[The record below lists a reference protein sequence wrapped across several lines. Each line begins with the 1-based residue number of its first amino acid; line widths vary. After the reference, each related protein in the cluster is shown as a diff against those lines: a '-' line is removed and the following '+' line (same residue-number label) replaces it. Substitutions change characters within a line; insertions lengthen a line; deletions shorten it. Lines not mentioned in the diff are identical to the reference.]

1 MTANKAHKSHLEF
14 AIIGGGVAG
23 LTLAIALLRRGLK
36 VDIFEQAGQFQE
48 IGAGI
53 SFTPNAVQAMK
64 ICDPAIHEAFERVCT
79 RNIWPSKQKTWFDY
93 YDAQSENATSS
104 PVFSIAND
112 LGQNGVHRAHFLDE
126 LIKLVPSQAAHFG
139 KKLDKYEEDKQG
151 RLRLSF
157 TDGSE
162 HQADVLLA
170 CDGIKSK
177 VRQLLFGANHPCA
190 NPSYTHKYAYRALV
204 PMDAA
209 IDSLG
214 EERAQ
219 NAAMHMG
226 KGGHVLTFP
235 INHGQTVNVVAFH
248 TTSDPWPDSSK
259 LTAPSTREEA
269 LRDFAHFRPEITN
282 LLKLASPNLDVVS
295 IPPIYPVK
303 RASPRLHQENNEHF
317 YSKSME
323 RKKKKPT
330 NGQIKWAIFDL
341 GDNPPPTFAKGPVC
355 LVGDAAH
362 ATSPHHGAGAGFC
375 IEDAA
380 VLAQLFANDEMLDRG
395 AVQVAL
401 AVYDACRR
409 ERASWL
415 VQSSR
420 HIGNT
425 YEWIAEGIE
434 NDFTKIQEEITHRNG
449 VIANADIMAMC
460 DEAKEEFCKRWA
472 SKASAIA

>member
-282 LLKLASPNLDVVS
+282 LLKLASPNLDV
-295 IPPIYPVK
+295 
-303 RASPRLHQENNEHF
+303 
-317 YSKSME
+317 
-323 RKKKKPT
+323 
-330 NGQIKWAIFDL
+330 WAIFDL

-395 AVQVAL
+395 VVQVAL

-460 DEAKEEFCKRWA
+460 DEAKEEFCKRWV

>member
-1 MTANKAHKSHLEF
+1 MTVNKAHKSHLEF

-36 VDIFEQAGQFQE
+36 VEIFEQAGQFQE
-48 IGAGI
+48 IGAGV

-104 PVFSIAND
+104 PVFSITND

-126 LIKLVPSQAAHFG
+126 LIKLVPPQAAHFG
-139 KKLDKYEEDKQG
+139 KKLDKYGEDKHG
-151 RLRLSF
+151 RLHLSF

-177 VRQLLFGANHPCA
+177 VRQLLFGAHHPCA

-282 LLKLASPNLDVVS
+282 LLKLASPNLDV
-295 IPPIYPVK
+295 
-303 RASPRLHQENNEHF
+303 
-317 YSKSME
+317 
-323 RKKKKPT
+323 
-330 NGQIKWAIFDL
+330 WAIFDL

-380 VLAQLFANDEMLDRG
+380 VLAQLFANDEILDRT

-460 DEAKEEFCKRWA
+460 DEAKDEFCKRWA
-472 SKASAIA
+472 SKASATA

>member
-1 MTANKAHKSHLEF
+1 MTVNKAHKSHLEF

-36 VDIFEQAGQFQE
+36 VEIFEQAGQFQE
-48 IGAGI
+48 IGAGV

-104 PVFSIAND
+104 PVFSITND

-126 LIKLVPSQAAHFG
+126 LIKLVPPQAAHFG
-139 KKLDKYEEDKQG
+139 KKLDKYEEDKYG
-151 RLRLSF
+151 RLHLSF

-177 VRQLLFGANHPCA
+177 VRQLLFGAHHPCA

-282 LLKLASPNLDVVS
+282 LLKLASPNLDV
-295 IPPIYPVK
+295 
-303 RASPRLHQENNEHF
+303 
-317 YSKSME
+317 
-323 RKKKKPT
+323 
-330 NGQIKWAIFDL
+330 WAIFDL

-380 VLAQLFANDEMLDRG
+380 VLAQLFANDEILDRT

-460 DEAKEEFCKRWA
+460 DEAKDEFCKRWA
-472 SKASAIA
+472 SKASATA

>member
-1 MTANKAHKSHLEF
+1 MTANKARKSHLEF

-126 LIKLVPSQAAHFG
+126 LIKLVPPQTAHFG
-139 KKLDKYEEDKQG
+139 KKLDKYEVDKHG
-151 RLRLSF
+151 RLHLSF

-282 LLKLASPNLDVVS
+282 LLKLASPNLDV
-295 IPPIYPVK
+295 
-303 RASPRLHQENNEHF
+303 
-317 YSKSME
+317 
-323 RKKKKPT
+323 
-330 NGQIKWAIFDL
+330 WAIFDL

-380 VLAQLFANDEMLDRG
+380 VLAQLFANDEILDRR

-460 DEAKEEFCKRWA
+460 DEAIEEFCKRWA

>member
-1 MTANKAHKSHLEF
+1 MTANKAHKSHLDF

-36 VDIFEQAGQFQE
+36 VEIFEQAGQFQE

-126 LIKLVPSQAAHFG
+126 LIKLVPPQAAHFG
-139 KKLDKYEEDKQG
+139 KKLDKYEEDKHG
-151 RLRLSF
+151 RLHLSF

-177 VRQLLFGANHPCA
+177 VRQLLFGAHHPCA

-248 TTSDPWPDSSK
+248 TTSDPWPDGSK

-282 LLKLASPNLDVVS
+282 LLKLASPNLDV
-295 IPPIYPVK
+295 
-303 RASPRLHQENNEHF
+303 
-317 YSKSME
+317 
-323 RKKKKPT
+323 
-330 NGQIKWAIFDL
+330 WAIFDL

-380 VLAQLFANDEMLDRG
+380 VLAQLFANDKILDHR

-434 NDFTKIQEEITHRNG
+434 NDFTKIQEEIMRRNG

-460 DEAKEEFCKRWA
+460 DEAKDEFCKRWA
-472 SKASAIA
+472 SRPSDTT

>member
-1 MTANKAHKSHLEF
+1 MTVNKAHKSHLEF

-36 VDIFEQAGQFQE
+36 VEIFEQAGQFQE

-126 LIKLVPSQAAHFG
+126 LIKLVPPQAAHFG
-139 KKLDKYEEDKQG
+139 KKLDKYAEDKHG
-151 RLRLSF
+151 RLHLSF

-177 VRQLLFGANHPCA
+177 VRQLLFGAHHPCA

-282 LLKLASPNLDVVS
+282 LLKLASPNLDV
-295 IPPIYPVK
+295 
-303 RASPRLHQENNEHF
+303 
-317 YSKSME
+317 
-323 RKKKKPT
+323 
-330 NGQIKWAIFDL
+330 WAIFDL

-380 VLAQLFANDEMLDRG
+380 VLAQLFANDEILDRT

-401 AVYDACRR
+401 AVFDACRR

-460 DEAKEEFCKRWA
+460 DEAKDEFCKRWA
-472 SKASAIA
+472 SKASATA

>member
-1 MTANKAHKSHLEF
+1 MTVNKAHKSHLEF

-36 VDIFEQAGQFQE
+36 VEIFEQAGQFQE
-48 IGAGI
+48 IGAGV

-104 PVFSIAND
+104 PVFSITND

-126 LIKLVPSQAAHFG
+126 LIKLVPPQAAHFG
-139 KKLDKYEEDKQG
+139 KKLDKYEEDKHG
-151 RLRLSF
+151 RLHLSF

-177 VRQLLFGANHPCA
+177 VRQLLFGAHHPCA

-282 LLKLASPNLDVVS
+282 LLKLASPNLDV
-295 IPPIYPVK
+295 
-303 RASPRLHQENNEHF
+303 
-317 YSKSME
+317 
-323 RKKKKPT
+323 
-330 NGQIKWAIFDL
+330 WAIFDL

-380 VLAQLFANDEMLDRG
+380 VLAQLFANDEILDRT

-460 DEAKEEFCKRWA
+460 DEAKDEFCKRWA
-472 SKASAIA
+472 SKASATA

>member
-1 MTANKAHKSHLEF
+1 MTVNKAYKSHLEF

-36 VDIFEQAGQFQE
+36 VEIFEQAGQFQE
-48 IGAGI
+48 IGAGV

-104 PVFSIAND
+104 PVFSITND

-126 LIKLVPSQAAHFG
+126 LIKLVPPQAAHFG
-139 KKLDKYEEDKQG
+139 KKLDKYEEDKHG
-151 RLRLSF
+151 RLHLSF

-177 VRQLLFGANHPCA
+177 VRQLLFGAHHPCA

-282 LLKLASPNLDVVS
+282 LLKLASPNLDV
-295 IPPIYPVK
+295 
-303 RASPRLHQENNEHF
+303 
-317 YSKSME
+317 
-323 RKKKKPT
+323 
-330 NGQIKWAIFDL
+330 WAIFDL

-380 VLAQLFANDEMLDRG
+380 VLAQLFANDEILDRT

-460 DEAKEEFCKRWA
+460 DEAKDEFCKRWA
-472 SKASAIA
+472 SKASATA